1 MDTNQINA
9 INQIINGME
18 GMLNNESSVNNQVD
32 YLYEKLDDNENK
44 VIDLD
49 EFSFLYKAF
58 YEDINSR
65 SGCPENVQLL
75 QVPTEEE
82 VQNKFKQYD
91 TNNAGSLNKDQFR
104 LFYVQEITRLCSHLK
119 TLLNN

>member
-1 MDTNQINA
+1 MDSNQISA
-9 INQIINGME
+9 IKQMVQGME
-18 GMLNNESSVNNQVD
+18 EMLNDEKSLNDKID
-32 YLYEKLDDNENK
+32 YLYEKLDDNRNK
-44 VIDLD
+44 LIDLY

-58 YEDINSR
+58 YLDTNRLSE
-65 SGCPENVQLL
+65 CPQLL

-91 TNNAGSLNKDQFR
+91 TNNAGSLNKDQFG